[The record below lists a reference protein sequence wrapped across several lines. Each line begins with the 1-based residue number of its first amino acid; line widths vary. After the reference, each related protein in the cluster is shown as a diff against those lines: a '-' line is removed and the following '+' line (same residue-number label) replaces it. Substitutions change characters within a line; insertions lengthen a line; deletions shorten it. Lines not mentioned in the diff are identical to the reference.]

1 MSDAMQQLLRKFNPE
16 VRALTIQTREL
27 ILNLTPDA
35 HESIYLGW
43 QTIGYSP
50 TGGMKD
56 QFCAINPLAT
66 RVNLVFHRGVDL
78 PDPSGLL
85 EGTGKQMRHV
95 KINSPQDLN
104 RRAVKALI
112 QAAASLSLET

>member
-1 MSDAMQQLLRKFNPE
+1 MDATLRRLLKNFPPE
-16 VRALTIQTREL
+16 VQTL
-27 ILNLTPDA
+27 ILKARESIVELAPGA

-43 QTIGYSP
+43 KTIAYGT

-66 RVNLVFHRGVDL
+66 RINLVFQRGVDL
-78 PDPSGLL
+78 PDPLGLL
-85 EGTGKQMRHV
+85 EGTGKAMRHV
-95 KINSPQDLN
+95 KISSPQDLN

-112 QAAASLSLET
+112 EAAAKLSLEA